1 MDVTITAIRQ
11 FILAGKAFFTV
22 QNKVTGGRFTYKV
35 AKVEDKDLWFVS
47 VLTGSDNEGSYT
59 YMGIINDKGFVKTQ
73 KSKITEDAVS
83 FKGFRWLWNL
93 VTNKVELP
101 ENVEF
106 YHAGRCAR
114 CGRKLTTPESV
125 EAGYGPTCIG
135 IIGG

>member
-1 MDVTITAIRQ
+1 MDVSITTIQQ

-22 QNKVTGGRFTYKV
+22 QNKVTSGRFTYKV
-35 AKVEDKDLWFVS
+35 TKVEDKDLWLVS
-47 VLTGSDNEGSYT
+47 VLTGNDNEGSYT
-59 YMGIINDKGFVKTQ
+59 YVGIINDKRFKRTA
-73 KSKITEDAVS
+73 KSKVTEDAVS

-93 VTNKVELP
+93 ITNKQELP

-114 CGRKLTTPESV
+114 CGRKLTTPESI

-135 IIGG
+135 LV